1 MFEKVCAILANFT
14 KVDPSQMTME
24 TDLLNDLEMNSLD
37 TMDAVIRFEEAFDI
51 EIPDRDVP
59 KFHTIKDIVQYI
71 ADELSING

>member
-1 MFEKVCAILANFT
+1 MFEKVCTILANFT
-14 KVDPSQMTME
+14 KVEISQMTME

-37 TMDAVIRFEEAFDI
+37 IMDAVIRFEEAFDI

-71 ADELSING
+71 AIIR